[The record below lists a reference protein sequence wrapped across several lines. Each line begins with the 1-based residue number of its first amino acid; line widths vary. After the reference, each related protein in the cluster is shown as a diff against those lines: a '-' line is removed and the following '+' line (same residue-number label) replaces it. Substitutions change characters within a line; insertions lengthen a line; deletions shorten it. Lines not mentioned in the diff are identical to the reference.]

1 MKMET
6 KIANKKS
13 SRKTGQFSNIEDAI
27 RFKNEELNQ
36 ILKNVDLVKTS
47 QK

>member
-1 MKMET
+1 MET
-6 KIANKKS
+6 KILNKKAS
-13 SRKTGQFSNIEDAI
+13 KKTGQFSNIEEAI

-36 ILKNVDLVKTS
+36 ILKNVDFIKAS